1 MKLYFKILFI
11 VLFIIIGVYS
21 IFIFEESTRLLNNS
35 DSKPL
40 IVIREEKGKNLITYR
55 SLGFKLT
62 KNSIVGSLLFPIFVN
77 LTSGIEKYIV
87 IDNSNLQNDISKN
100 MDYQDDLGEK

>member
-62 KNSIVGSLLFPIFVN
+62 NIYGIGMLGDEDTIVSQELWLFDSFLIW
-77 LTSGIEKYIV
+77 SW
-87 IDNSNLQNDISKN
+87 IS
-100 MDYQDDLGEK
+100 